1 VDSRES
7 PLFCSQKHET
17 RNRHV
22 LAGILLNLKK
32 FKERLNLTMEAFS
45 AKDKQIFDDM
55 KQCVKDLG
63 LKILDEKRED
73 DIISG
78 LSMFEYGNYN
88 MGIVFSYDTVNNL
101 AQVFMRYADMPAEK
115 LLVLA
120 LYELLNHI
128 NASSLSTIFILM
140 PVQEFSHC
148 GRA

>member
-1 VDSRES
+1 
-7 PLFCSQKHET
+7 
-17 RNRHV
+17 
-22 LAGILLNLKK
+22 
-32 FKERLNLTMEAFS
+32 MEAFS